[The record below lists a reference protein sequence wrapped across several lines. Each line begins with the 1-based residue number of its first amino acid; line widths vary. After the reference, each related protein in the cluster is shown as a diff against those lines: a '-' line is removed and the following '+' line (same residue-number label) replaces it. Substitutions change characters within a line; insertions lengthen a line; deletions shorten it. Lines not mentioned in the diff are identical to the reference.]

1 MLKFFFFL
9 AFSTLTVTG
18 QFTTVVGDQYPYS
31 VSATT
36 TDSAGNTYVV
46 GNRQGAPSPNLFVS
60 KLDPNGT
67 VLFTSTIGGTGSNVP
82 AAIAVDQ
89 TRNIY
94 IAGETNAIDFPLI
107 HALQPQYYPLGAD
120 KGAPTDSGFIVKL
133 SADGSTVLY
142 STYFGG
148 TLGQSAI
155 TSLAIDA
162 NSNLYLTGWTLASD
176 YPHTPGMPFGA
187 LSQNPQAPGAIIAS
201 ISPGGDKILYAGAI
215 PMATPSSNFCCFSLG
230 IEWEGVAIA
239 VDAAGNAYVAG
250 NDASSSGYLPTTPG
264 AFVQKGIGG
273 FVAKIN
279 AGGTGLGYLTY
290 IASGSAGTPPL
301 ASPGNTIQ
309 GMTADATG
317 SVYLI
322 GTTFDPNFPISAG
335 AYQTTPSAGTTS
347 GFVAKLNSDGSA
359 LDWATYFPLN
369 LQAIAL
375 DGANNVWVTGKS
387 FGPMPSPSLPNAN
400 NWTTGSEFVAS
411 LNSTGSALNYSAL
424 YPSGTVAQSLVI
436 EPSGVICVAGQNGFI
451 SQIAPNTPPAMKIF
465 GLQNAALGNFTNRVS
480 PAEVVAIYGPGIG
493 PATQVTA
500 VTQNGFYP
508 TSLGGVQVTANGV
521 NIPLLYVSSN
531 QINAVMPMSL
541 AFNTSVA
548 VHVTN
553 SGVASPDFPLWIDY
567 SAPLAF
573 PVTLNQDRTI
583 NSQSNPATAGSIVSF
598 WATGWQSNF
607 APLADGETATGAQD
621 VCLGTCQAS
630 ALGGAF
636 RSFFP
641 IAASVQY
648 AGAAPTLVAGFTQFN
663 VQVLNPVPGTLSY
676 TIDVTNPA
684 TGATVSSGAWIK
696 GN

>member
-1 MLKFFFFL
+1 MLKSAFCL
-9 AFSTLTVTG
+9 AFSTLIVTG

-31 VSATT
+31 VSAITT
-36 TDSAGNTYVV
+36 NSAGNTYVV

-67 VLFTSTIGGTGSNVP
+67 VLFTSFIGGTGSNVP

-89 TRNIY
+89 TGNIY
-94 IAGETNAIDFPLI
+94 IAGETTSIDFPLI
-107 HALQPQYYPLGAD
+107 HALQPQYYPLGPD

-162 NSNLYLTGWTLASD
+162 NNNLYLTGWTLSSD
-176 YPHTPGMPFGA
+176 FPHTTGMPFGA
-187 LSQNPQAPGAIIAS
+187 LSQNPQMPGAIIAS
-201 ISPGGDKILYAGAI
+201 ISPDGDKILYAGAI
-215 PMATPSSNFCCFSLG
+215 PMATPCTANCLYTG
-230 IEWEGVAIA
+230 IQGVAIA
-239 VDAAGNAYVAG
+239 LDAAGNAYIAG
-250 NDASSSGYLPTTPG
+250 NDPSSTAFLPTTPG

-279 AGGTGLGYLTY
+279 AGGAGLGYLTY
-290 IASGSAGTPPL
+290 LASGFVGTPPL
-301 ASPGNTIQ
+301 ANPGNVVQ
-309 GMTADATG
+309 GMVSDAAG
-317 SVYLI
+317 NVYLI
-322 GTTFDPNFPISAG
+322 GNTIDPNFPVSAG
-335 AYQTTPSAGTTS
+335 AYQTTPSVDSA
-347 GFVAKLNSDGSA
+347 FVAKLKSDGSA
-359 LDWATYFPLN
+359 LDWATYFSVN
-369 LQAIAL
+369 LQSIAL
-375 DGANNVWVTGKS
+375 DSANNVWVTGKS
-387 FGPMPSPSLPNAN
+387 LGPMPSPPLPNAN
-400 NWTTGSEFVAS
+400 NWTTGPEFVAS

-424 YPSGTVAQSLVI
+424 YPSGTVAQSLAI
-436 EPSGVICVAGQNGFI
+436 EPSGVIHVAGQNGFI

-465 GLQNAALGNFTNRVS
+465 GLQNAALGNFTDRVS

-493 PATQVTA
+493 PATPVTA
-500 VTQNGFYP
+500 VPQNGFYP

-548 VHVTN
+548 IHVTN
-553 SGVASPDFPLWIDY
+553 SGAASPDFPLWIDY

-573 PVTLNQDRTI
+573 PVTLNQDGTI
-583 NSQSNPATAGSIVSF
+583 NSQSNPAGAGSIVSF

-607 APLADGETATGAQD
+607 APLADGQVATGAQD
-621 VCLGTCQAS
+621 VCLGNCQAS
-630 ALGGAF
+630 ALNVSERA
-636 RSFFP
+636 FFP
-641 IAASVQY
+641 VAATVQY
-648 AGAAPTLVAGFTQFN
+648 AGAAPTLVAGITQFN
-663 VQVLNPVPGTLSY
+663 VQVPNPVPGTLSY
-676 TIDVTNPA
+676 TIDVTNPV
-684 TGATVSSGAWIK
+684 TGATVSSGAWIR